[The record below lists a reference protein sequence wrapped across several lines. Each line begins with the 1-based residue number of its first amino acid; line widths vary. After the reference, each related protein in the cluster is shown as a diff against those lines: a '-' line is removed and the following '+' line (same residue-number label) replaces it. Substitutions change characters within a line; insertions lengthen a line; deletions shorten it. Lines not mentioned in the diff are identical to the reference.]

1 MSEPRLSGRALAEA
15 VTQNLVQ
22 RIEAGALPWSRPWS
36 LTGEGG
42 RPLRH
47 DGCPYNGIN
56 CLLLWSTAESRGYR
70 SRYWMTARQAECLG
84 GALLPGAAASFSI
97 YAATVRQGGTK
108 ATTTEAGHAR
118 IISFLRHYTVF
129 NADEIV
135 GLPDWYYVRDVP
147 PLPRLLSERQA
158 AIDAFFAKLP
168 VQIRRGGDEAFYCPL
183 RDIIQMPHLGSF
195 HSADAYAS
203 TLAHECVHWTGS
215 PQRLNREF
223 PKRFGDDAYAF
234 EELVACIGE
243 AMICAELGLPSQ
255 LQASHAGYLAHWLSI
270 LRTDTSAI
278 FLAAKKA
285 EQAIRYLHDCA
296 ANAATSP
303 LNTAI
308 AA

>member
-1 MSEPRLSGRALAEA
+1 MSEHRLSGRALAQV
-15 VTQNLVQ
+15 VTQDLVA
-22 RIEAGALPWSRPWS
+22 RIQAGALPWSRPWS

-47 DGCPYNGIN
+47 DGSPYNGIN

-84 GALLPGAAASFSI
+84 GALLPGASPSFSI
-97 YAATVRQGGTK
+97 YAVTVRQGG
-108 ATTTEAGHAR
+108 ARASATEAGQAR
-118 IISFLRHYTVF
+118 IISFLRHYKVF
-129 NADEIV
+129 NADQIV

-158 AIDAFFAKLP
+158 GIDAFFAKLP
-168 VQIRRGGDEAFYCPL
+168 VTIRRGGDEAFYCPL
-183 RDIIQMPHLGSF
+183 RDIVQMPYLGSF
-195 HSADAYAS
+195 HSSDAYAS
-203 TLAHECVHWTGS
+203 TLAHECIHWTGS

-223 PKRFGDDAYAF
+223 PKRFGDGAYAF

-243 AMICAELGLPSQ
+243 AMICAELGLPSE

-270 LRTDTSAI
+270 MRTDTSAI

-285 EQAIRYLHDCA
+285 DQAVRYLNDCA
-296 ANAATSP
+296 SSEAASP